1 MIISQHL
8 NCNRGF
14 CRWWVFF
21 AIHPI
26 LGELGDCLIAATMVG
41 CYCNWQYSLRSC
53 PFTYG
58 LHNNNISVS
67 CKFHTSLSF
76 SRTSWSPELIAF
88 TGMDSVLSVLMLFFV
103 EEEEEEEEEHKII
116 YAMVC

>member
-1 MIISQHL
+1 MVFVDGG
-8 NCNRGF
+8 C
-14 CRWWVFF
+14 FF
-21 AIHPI
+21 AIDPI
-26 LGELGDCLIAATMVG
+26 LGELCDCLIAATMVG
-41 CYCNWQYSLRSC
+41 GYCSWQCSLRSC

-58 LHNNNISVS
+58 LHNNNTSVS

-88 TGMDSVLSVLMLFFV
+88 TGMDSVLSVDVVFV
-103 EEEEEEEEEHKII
+103 EEEEEEEEEEHKRI